1 MMRFLKGYSTGI
13 GALLAVAGVILYTI
27 APGRSALCLAVG
39 GVGLLLLAAG
49 IALNRA
55 RLIAFLKGKR
65 AKAAGASAGYS
76 LSVVAILIL
85 VNFLAG
91 RHSGRLDLTE
101 NKAFSLSEQ
110 TVKVLESLPRDVSIT
125 AFYREL
131 EPTRQKLEDLLA
143 EYRYHSPKLSV
154 KYVDPDKSPG
164 EVKRYGITEYGTIVV
179 ESGKQESRVNT
190 ADEEALTNAIIKVT
204 KDRELVVYVTS
215 GHGERSLTDKER
227 NGLSL
232 LDAGLD
238 KQHYTRKVL
247 ILSQGVPADASV
259 VMIPGPQKPF
269 LAVEKQMITDYL
281 DRGGRLFLMEDPDTD
296 PGLGD
301 FMAPYGVEARKDIVI
316 DRVSQIFGQDPRVPM
331 VPPDGYD
338 ETHPITKN
346 FHFQTFFPLASSIE
360 VKNPAPAGVTVTS
373 LAKTSSMSWGEK
385 NAEAE
390 LKTGRIRLDQGVDT
404 PGPLT
409 LGVAIEKK
417 LDGAEKNASDTDKK
431 TPPKA
436 ETRIILFGNSAFLSN
451 TYFNASGNGD
461 LGLSCIAWLAEQ
473 EDLISIRPKSTTPR
487 IVILSPQEVFYYFWT
502 IVALAPLAIAVA
514 GVGIWWRRRKL

>member
-1 MMRFLKGYSTGI
+1 MRFLKGYSTGI
-13 GALLAVAGVILYTI
+13 GALLTVAGIILYTT
-27 APGRSALCLAVG
+27 APGRGAVCLTVG
-39 GVGLLLLAAG
+39 GIGLLLMAAG
-49 IALNRA
+49 LVLNRG

-65 AKAAGASAGYS
+65 GRAAGASAGYA
-76 LSVVAILIL
+76 LSVVAVLVL

-110 TVKVLESLPRDVSIT
+110 TVKVIESLPREVAIT

-143 EYRYHSPKLSV
+143 EYKYHSARLGV

-190 ADEEALTNAIIKVT
+190 ADEEAITNAIIKVT
-204 KDRELVVYVTS
+204 KDRERVVYVTT

-227 NGLSL
+227 NGMSL
-232 LDAGLD
+232 LDLGLD
-238 KQHYTRKVL
+238 KQHYTRKTLVL
-247 ILSQGVPADASV
+247 NQGVPADAGV
-259 VMIPGPQKPF
+259 VLIAGPQKPF
-269 LAVEKQMITDYL
+269 LGAEKKMIADYL
-281 DRGGRLFLMEDPDTD
+281 DRGGRLLLMEDPDGD

-301 FMAPYGVEARKDIVI
+301 VLAPYGVEVRKDIII

-346 FHFQTFFPLASSIE
+346 FHLQTFFPLASSIE
-360 VKNPAPAGVTVTS
+360 VKEKLPEGVTVTN
-373 LAKTSSMSWGEK
+373 LAQTSSMSWGEK
-385 NAEAE
+385 NSETE
-390 LKTGRIRLDQGVDT
+390 LRTGRVRLDKGVDT

-409 LGVAIEKK
+409 LGVAIARKQ
-417 LDGAEKNASDTDKK
+417 GAAAKPASDTEKEPAPK
-431 TPPKA
+431 T
-436 ETRIILFGNSAFLSN
+436 ETRILLFGDSDFLNN

-461 LGLSCIAWLAEQ
+461 LGLSCIAWLAER

-487 IVILSPQEVFYYFWT
+487 VVILSPQEVFYYFWT
-502 IVALAPLAIAVA
+502 IVALAPMAITVV